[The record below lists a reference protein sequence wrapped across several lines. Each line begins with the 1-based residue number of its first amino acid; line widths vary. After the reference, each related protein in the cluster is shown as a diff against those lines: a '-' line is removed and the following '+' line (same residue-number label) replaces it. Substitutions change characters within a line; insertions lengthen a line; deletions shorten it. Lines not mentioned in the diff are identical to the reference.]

1 MSSILDEPL
10 PLRDFDQSDIDSY
23 ILLINESN
31 EHHGERT
38 SLKEKIKGEKMFK
51 ANFIND
57 FKFNMDQVDILF
69 IAASVRAE
77 FKKIMYDVHVSIRSN
92 NEVRKHFLNQI

>member
-1 MSSILDEPL
+1 MNQTNTMESE
-10 PLRDFDQSDIDSY
+10 
-23 ILLINESN
+23 LL
-31 EHHGERT
+31 
-38 SLKEKIKGEKMFK
+38 LKKKIKGEKMFK
-51 ANFIND
+51 ANFINN